1 MQAVGISPIT
11 KNRVKLQ
18 NSSVADHLLFC
29 NDLVSFDDFST
40 LTHEREP
47 INNER

>member
-1 MQAVGISPIT
+1 MQDVGISPIT
-11 KNRVKLQ
+11 KKRVKLQ
-18 NSSVADHLLFC
+18 NGSVADHLLFC
-29 NDLVSFDDFST
+29 SHLVPFYDFST